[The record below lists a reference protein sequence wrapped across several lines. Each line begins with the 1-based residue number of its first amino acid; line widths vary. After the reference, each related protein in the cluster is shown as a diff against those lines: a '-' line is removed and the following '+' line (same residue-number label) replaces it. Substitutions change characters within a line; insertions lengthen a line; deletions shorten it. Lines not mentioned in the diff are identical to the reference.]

1 MSSSNTLSEKYIQDK
16 AIKYLKRYYKAS
28 SANGKVFAQAEVRTQ
43 QKKRADGLIAWRK
56 WLGGV
61 GVASMEAKSAKTLSA
76 LVKQL
81 DDTKV
86 KRDSTWLTVLVV
98 FLGAYI
104 LWDQGL
110 RAYMEPLYVLML
122 YGVLFFLIPYIQKM
136 LQGINLPFHQRIAV
150 FDQLLQYPA
159 NEPWVAIGSD
169 SVNAKQYKALKQSCR
184 KKRLGLLLVQKNGRV
199 KLELKPRYL
208 FSFPKRDFL
217 TYYEKGESIR
227 KQVQKGSN
235 WKIWTLIGT
244 TSQMRSTV
252 YHFGLA
258 LAGFL
263 AIYGA
268 MYVRERTPDNE
279 PQEIEEVT
287 TIPSTRDPFAFLD
300 TLRANLSGKPIESI
314 VSDKQDCSNTTIF
327 GPKYIVRDQIVRQE
341 SAAQARVQE
350 LKAAGFPDSD
360 YLWLPCYESS
370 LDEAAFVVYPFYPRA
385 SRDNVL
391 DQLRQFLEEGLT
403 KDLDV
408 RDARVLLVELK

>member
-110 RAYMEPLYVLML
+110 RAYMEPLYVLIL

-300 TLRANLSGKPIESI
+300 TLRANLSGKSIESI

>member
-1 MSSSNTLSEKYIQDK
+1 MSSSNTLSEKYIQEK
-16 AIKYLKRYYKAS
+16 AIRFLKRYYKAS

-98 FLGAYI
+98 FLAAYI

-110 RAYMEPLYVLML
+110 RAYMEPLYVLIL
-122 YGVLFFLIPYIQKM
+122 YGVLFFLVPHIQKL

-208 FSFPKRDFL
+208 FPFPKRDFL
-217 TYYEKGESIR
+217 TYYEKGDSIR

-244 TSQMRSTV
+244 SSQLRSTV
-252 YHFGLA
+252 SHFGLA
-258 LAGFL
+258 IAGFL

-268 MYVRERTPDNE
+268 MYLRERTPEANPAQVE
-279 PQEIEEVT
+279 RPKVEET
-287 TIPSTRDPFAFLD
+287 NTRDPFAFLD
-300 TLRANLSGKPIESI
+300 TLRANLSGKPIGTV
-314 VSDKQDCSNTTIF
+314 VSDKPDCSEAIL
-327 GPKYIVRDQIVRQE
+327 GPKYIIRTLISKEER
-341 SAAQARVQE
+341 AAQLRVKE
-350 LKAAGFPDSD
+350 LRAAGFPDSD
-360 YLWLPCYESS
+360 YLWLPCYENE
-370 LDEAAFVVYPFYPRA
+370 LEQAAFVVYPFYPRA
-385 SRDNVL
+385 SKENAL
-391 DQLRQFLEEGLT
+391 DQLRQFLEEGLA
-403 KDLDV
+403 KGLDV
-408 RDARVLLVELK
+408 KEARILLVELK

>member
-1 MSSSNTLSEKYIQDK
+1 MSSSSTLSEKYIQDK
-16 AIKYLKRYYKAS
+16 AIKYLKRYYQDS
-28 SANGKVFAQAEVRTQ
+28 SANGKVFAQAEVRTR

-81 DDTKV
+81 DETKV
-86 KRDSTWLTVLVV
+86 KRDSTWLTVLLV

-104 LWDQGL
+104 LWDRGL
-110 RAYMEPLYVLML
+110 RAYLDPFYVLML
-122 YGVLFFLIPYIQKM
+122 YAVLFFLIPYIQKL

-159 NEPWVAIGSD
+159 NEPWIAIGAD
-169 SVNAKQYKALKQSCR
+169 SVNAKQYTILKKTCR

-199 KLELKPRYL
+199 RLELKPKYL

-217 TYYEKGESIR
+217 TYYEKGSSIR
-227 KQVQKGSN
+227 EQVRKGTS

-244 TSQMRSTV
+244 SSQIRSTI

-258 LAGFL
+258 IAGFI

-268 MYVRERTPDNE
+268 MYVKERTPDADLSKAETSAGE
-279 PQEIEEVT
+279 PSV
-287 TIPSTRDPFAFLD
+287 RDPFAFLD
-300 TLRANLSGKPIESI
+300 TLRANLSGKAVGTVDSGKKACTEPIL
-314 VSDKQDCSNTTIF
+314 
-327 GPKYIVRDQIVRQE
+327 GPKYIVRDILSTDER
-341 SAAQARVQE
+341 AAQLRVKQ
-350 LKAAGFPDSD
+350 LRAAGFPDSD

-370 LDEAAFVVYPFYPRA
+370 LEQAAFVVYPFYPRA
-385 SRDNVL
+385 SKDNAL
-391 DQLRQFLEEGLT
+391 DQLRQFLEEGLS
-403 KDLDV
+403 KGLDV
-408 RDARVLLVELK
+408 KEARVLLVELK

>member
-1 MSSSNTLSEKYIQDK
+1 MSSSNTLSEKYIQEK
-16 AIKYLKRYYKAS
+16 AIKFLKRYYKAS
-28 SANGKVFAQAEVRTQ
+28 SANGKVFGQAEVRTR

-81 DDTKV
+81 DETKV
-86 KRDSTWLTVLVV
+86 KRDSTWLTVLLV

-110 RAYMEPLYVLML
+110 RAYLDPFYVLIL
-122 YGVLFFLIPYIQKM
+122 YAVLFFLVPHIQKL

-159 NEPWVAIGSD
+159 NEPWIAIGAD
-169 SVNAKQYKALKQSCR
+169 SVNAKQYSALKQSCR

-199 KLELKPRYL
+199 KLELKPKYL

-227 KQVQKGSN
+227 KQVRKGTN

-244 TSQMRSTV
+244 SSQLRSTV

-258 LAGFL
+258 IAGFI

-268 MYVRERTPDNE
+268 MYVKERTPDPNLVEVETPAVE
-279 PQEIEEVT
+279 PA
-287 TIPSTRDPFAFLD
+287 TRDPFAFLD
-300 TLRANLSGKPIESI
+300 TLRANLNGKAIGTVDSGKQACANPIL
-314 VSDKQDCSNTTIF
+314 
-327 GPKYIVRDQIVRQE
+327 GPKYIIRDLLSTDERT
-341 SAAQARVQE
+341 AQLRVKKLRE
-350 LKAAGFPDSD
+350 AGFPDSD

-370 LDEAAFVVYPFYPRA
+370 LHEEAFVVYPFYPRA
-385 SRDNVL
+385 SKDNVL
-391 DQLRQFLEEGLT
+391 DQLRQFLEEGLA
-403 KDLDV
+403 KGLDV
-408 RDARVLLVELK
+408 QDARVLLVELK

>member
-1 MSSSNTLSEKYIQDK
+1 MSSSNTLSEKYIQEK

-28 SANGKVFAQAEVRTQ
+28 SANGKVFAQAEVRTR

-81 DDTKV
+81 DETKV
-86 KRDSTWLTVLVV
+86 KRDSTWLTVVLVFV
-98 FLGAYI
+98 GAYI

-110 RAYMEPLYVLML
+110 RAYLDPFYVLVL
-122 YGVLFFLIPYIQKM
+122 YGVLFFLVPHIQKL

-159 NEPWVAIGSD
+159 NEPWVAIGAD
-169 SVNAKQYKALKQSCR
+169 SVNAKQYSALKQTCR

-199 KLELKPRYL
+199 KLELKPKYL

-227 KQVQKGSN
+227 KQVRKGSN

-244 TSQMRSTV
+244 SSQVRSTI

-258 LAGFL
+258 IAGFI

-268 MYVRERTPDNE
+268 MYVKERTPSSDPTEEEMPIVE
-279 PQEIEEVT
+279 PG
-287 TIPSTRDPFAFLD
+287 TRDPFAFLD
-300 TLRANLSGKPIESI
+300 TLRANLSGKPIET
-314 VSDKQDCSNTTIF
+314 VVNTPQDCSDAIL
-327 GPKYIVRDQIVRQE
+327 GPKYIIRDLMSAEER
-341 SAAQARVQE
+341 AAQLRVKE
-350 LKAAGFPDSD
+350 LRAAGFSDSD

-370 LDEAAFVVYPFYPRA
+370 LKQAAFVVYPFYPRT
-385 SRDNVL
+385 SKDNAL
-391 DQLRQFLEEGLT
+391 DQLRQFLEEGLA
-403 KDLDV
+403 KGLDV
-408 RDARVLLVELK
+408 KDARVLLVELK

>member
-1 MSSSNTLSEKYIQDK
+1 MSSSNTLSEKYIQEK
-16 AIKYLKRYYKAS
+16 AIRYLKRYYKAS

-110 RAYMEPLYVLML
+110 RAYMEPFYVLIL
-122 YGVLFFLIPYIQKM
+122 YGILFFLVPYIQKL
-136 LQGINLPFHQRIAV
+136 LQGIKLPFHQRIAV

-159 NEPWVAIGSD
+159 NEPWVAIGAD
-169 SVNAKQYKALKQSCR
+169 SVNAKQYSALKKSCR

-199 KLELKPRYL
+199 KLEMKPRYL

-217 TYYEKGESIR
+217 TYYEKGTSIR
-227 KQVQKGSN
+227 QQLKKGSN

-244 TSQMRSTV
+244 SSQLRSTI

-258 LAGFL
+258 IAGFL
-263 AIYGA
+263 AVYGA
-268 MYVRERTPDNE
+268 MYVRERTPESD
-279 PQEIEEVT
+279 PSRIEQPPVEKT
-287 TIPSTRDPFAFLD
+287 STRDPFAFLD
-300 TLRANLSGKPIESI
+300 TLRANLSGQPIGTPVTS
-314 VSDKQDCSNTTIF
+314 KQDCSDAIL
-327 GPKYIVRDQIVRQE
+327 GPKYIIRDLLSKDERT
-341 SAAQARVQE
+341 AQLRVKE
-350 LKAAGFPDSD
+350 LRAAGFPDSD
-360 YLWLPCYESS
+360 YLWLPCYESN
-370 LDEAAFVVYPFYPRA
+370 LDQENFVVYPFYPRA
-385 SRDNVL
+385 SKDNAL
-391 DQLRQFLEEGLT
+391 DQLRQYLEDGLA
-403 KDLDV
+403 KGLDV
-408 RDARVLLVELK
+408 KEARILLVELK